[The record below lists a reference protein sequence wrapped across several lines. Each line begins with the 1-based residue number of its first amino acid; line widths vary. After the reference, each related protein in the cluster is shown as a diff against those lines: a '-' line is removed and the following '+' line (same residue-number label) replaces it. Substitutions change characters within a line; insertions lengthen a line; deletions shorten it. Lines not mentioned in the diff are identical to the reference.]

1 MLRRYPFIY
10 FPKFMIY
17 GYLVSSRK
25 RDVDDVHYCDAAPV
39 ADGSLASSSAAL
51 NNDWRHAGKY
61 GPNKID
67 MRAERAARA
76 HGPGAPCLNLVD
88 FAALHESVHGPS
100 RHFAAMR

>member
-76 HGPGAPCLNLVD
+76 HGPGAAPV
-88 FAALHESVHGPS
+88 
-100 RHFAAMR
+100 